1 MTLWLWLKIS
11 HLPYKYVCKYKKRVG
26 VRKSIRQLS
35 VTSCLQP
42 CGVGRAQLQSGICLI
57 RLPDRTEQKGRAPDE
72 TGKERK
78 QSQCIVGVFFF
89 QSCWLF
95 GSLHH
100 HSVSVSSTPLPFL
113 IVIHFCPSLHSF
125 SLFLCVSPFFPPP
138 LCLSLFLCLISGQ
151 EKSQWSPVLWCGVA
165 VLCPVSS
172 GALCCQRRAE
182 LSRQHAWPE
191 FFLT

>member
-78 QSQCIVGVFFF
+78 QSQCIVGVFF
-89 QSCWLF
+89 SRVV
-95 GSLHH
+95 GSLGHFIITQFLCP
-100 HSVSVSSTPLPFL
+100 STPLPFQIADPFL
-113 IVIHFCPSLHSF
+113 SISAFFLSLH
-125 SLFLCVSPFFPPP
+125 
-138 LCLSLFLCLISGQ
+138 LCLSLLSSSSLSFPFSLSDLRSG
-151 EKSQWSPVLWCGVA
+151 EVPVEPSLVVWSGSALPSELRGLVLPA
-165 VLCPVSS
+165 QS
-172 GALCCQRRAE
+172 
-182 LSRQHAWPE
+182 
-191 FFLT
+191 